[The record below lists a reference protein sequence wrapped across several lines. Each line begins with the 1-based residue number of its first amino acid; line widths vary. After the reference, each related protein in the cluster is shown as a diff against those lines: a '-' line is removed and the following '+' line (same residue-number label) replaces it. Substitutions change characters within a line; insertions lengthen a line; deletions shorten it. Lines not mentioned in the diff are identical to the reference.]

1 MDKRCLDL
9 CETLAGCVVSRDFN
23 GAQALLAPWL
33 RSALSP
39 AAIEKMVDAANEGL
53 LHLPRSWTIDE
64 GLVELDDLRKP
75 DSDGPPT
82 QRISSEITDKNFQGW
97 LSIQFAPKPSVH
109 EEQNVCSDLWLIAVE
124 HKGAVLTGYLEAAE
138 AT

>member
-1 MDKRCLDL
+1 MDKQCLDL
-9 CETLAGCVVSRDFN
+9 CETLAGCIVSRDFN

-53 LHLPRSWTIDE
+53 LHPPHSWTIDE

-75 DSDGPPT
+75 DPDGPPT

-109 EEQNVCSDLWLIAVE
+109 EEQNVCYELWLIAVE
-124 HKGAVLTGYLEAAE
+124 HKGAVLAGYLEVAE